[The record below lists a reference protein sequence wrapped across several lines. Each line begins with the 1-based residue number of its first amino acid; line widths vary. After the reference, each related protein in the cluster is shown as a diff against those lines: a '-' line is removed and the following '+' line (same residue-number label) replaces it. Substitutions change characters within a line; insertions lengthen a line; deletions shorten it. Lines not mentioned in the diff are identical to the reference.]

1 MPDNVNGSHA
11 HSSADRQKFED
22 EMLRLVASSER
33 AGVTLRVM
41 GSLAFWAHCPYYNH
55 LQAAMGHMY
64 ADIDFAADSRDRPA
78 LTRMM
83 TELGYA
89 EQREVTIVSEGRR
102 MIFEHS
108 QLALH
113 VDVFFDKF
121 DFCHEISWSNG
132 RLTADAPT
140 LPLAEMLLQ
149 KMQIVKINEKDI
161 VDTIVVLLEHPLGDH
176 DAETINSALVAAL
189 CAADWGL
196 WRTTTMNLGK
206 VRQLAAGYHQL
217 SDAEKAHV
225 SAQVDALL
233 ARIEE
238 EPKPLAWKLR
248 DRVGDR
254 VKWYKDVDE
263 V

>member
-1 MPDNVNGSHA
+1 M
-11 HSSADRQKFED
+11 RQ
-22 EMLRLVASSER
+22 LVDDSDR

-41 GSLAFWAHCPYYNH
+41 GSLAFWAHCPYYGH
-55 LQAAMGHMY
+55 LQEAMGHMY
-64 ADIDFAADSRDRPA
+64 ADIDFASDSRDRA
-78 LTRMM
+78 GLTRIM
-83 TELGYA
+83 TERGYT
-89 EQREVTIVSEGRR
+89 ELREVTIVSEGRR
-102 MIFEHS
+102 MIFDNAD
-108 QLALH
+108 LDLH

-121 DFCHEISWSNG
+121 DFCHEISWGNG
-132 RLTADAPT
+132 RLNADSPT
-140 LPLAEMLLQ
+140 LPLAELLLQ

-161 VDTIVVLLEHPLGDH
+161 VDTIIVLLEHPLGST
-176 DAETINSALVAAL
+176 DAETINIDLVAAL

-206 VRQLAAGYHQL
+206 VRQLVAGYQQL

-225 SAQVDALL
+225 IAQVDTLL
-233 ARIEE
+233 ARLDS